1 MSLYDNLARLQRQQL
16 GGAGG
21 LHAFPSFIWLLA
33 TMLLLLLLL
42 RGLGGRDKIFLCAYG
57 VYLRFSLFVKRCVK
71 KAVQFQMMLLLAM
84 GELDSLDMLFLFHF
98 LVSFNVY

>member
-33 TMLLLLLLL
+33 TMLLLVL
-42 RGLGGRDKIFLCAYG
+42 RGLSGRDKIFLCAYG

-71 KAVQFQMMLLLAM
+71 KAVQFQLVLLLAM

-98 LVSFNVY
+98 LVSLNVR